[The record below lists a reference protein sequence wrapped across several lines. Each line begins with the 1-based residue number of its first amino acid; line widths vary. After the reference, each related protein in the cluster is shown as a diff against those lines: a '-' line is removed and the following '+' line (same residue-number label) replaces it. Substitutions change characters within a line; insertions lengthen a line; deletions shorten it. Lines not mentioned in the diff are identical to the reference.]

1 MLGRAAAVLL
11 LLSIAVT
18 NRVFGQCNYRPV
30 NSFQFRSSFLDVTA
44 DQLDVLAAN
53 GYGLALYAVGTG
65 APPALTASLPLP
77 GTTRVVRQHNGNA
90 YAGSGS
96 GIFLILKSRLPVEAP
111 STGISVGGS
120 ADAGATVNDLL
131 PLGSRLYA
139 ATSSGLQQYDIGNP
153 TPARTPVTFA
163 TSGTVITSLAVDR
176 DTLYVADS
184 DSSVEVFSIADPAN
198 PQKIGT
204 VSSLPR
210 VTSVRIDRNRLYA
223 SDGVQTDVFLLSGQT
238 ATNITTLPF
247 GINAFATISGDIVAV
262 AGNDRRLHVYD
273 FSLIAAPVELF
284 ATDFLPS
291 GGTINRVAAI
301 ASTPGKLYVAAGD
314 VGLAVYDVSSFR
326 SPYPLRSYPTGATSS
341 VVSTSDKIYAAGANG
356 GLSEFNQASSGEVT
370 KLRQWDDR
378 LDVVHDTDGGFL
390 LTSTGST
397 LTYWTLASTSPA
409 VISTASFAA
418 PIQSAIIA
426 GTTAYAILDNQT
438 LWSIDLSQATAT
450 PRAVTTTAQHPT
462 LIARS
467 GSSIVIADARD
478 DGSTVI
484 LNYSGSLQ
492 QLLPRSATIAGVA
505 TALAHAGSLAAVFTF
520 RGISV
525 ADLAS
530 GTVTTMAQSN
540 NAVATSL
547 ALDATSVLAI
557 TSSSLVVWDAR
568 TGALVRTV
576 PLPGAP
582 ARVDVA
588 ESANGFAAVAT
599 ADGIT
604 SVAYKTQSQLPT
616 MLPLANGNAYYRE
629 VLAAKNRLYLF
640 DGRGVDVFETAAGFT
655 PHYLTRIAPAGV
667 LDVAATERGAFALT
681 NNGTVLAYAP
691 DGTLVTQRNVI
702 EGLADT
708 SVNSI
713 AAIAGAPWV
722 SVSQQCRTGNCQKNT
737 FVLDPQTLL
746 LTSTM
751 GGGITDAVSSGSRAY
766 AITTLP
772 TDVRVIDVA
781 DPLHPAPLVSRATE
795 GTNAPVSVA
804 YSSPTVYVLGEKLYA
819 YAESNLLKTGE
830 QPVPFDPLT
839 YIDQRVVISGDCA
852 VVAGRS
858 AMPELYSV
866 ATGWTPNAGIAVP
879 APVRSVTS
887 SGNNLYLLTDDSLE
901 IWSTGSAP
909 PAPRRRA
916 VR

>member
-18 NRVFGQCNYRPV
+18 NAVFGQCNYRPV
-30 NSFQFRSSFLDVTA
+30 NSFQFRSSFFDVTA
-44 DQLDVLAAN
+44 DQRDVLAAN

-65 APPALTASLPLP
+65 APPTLTATLPLP
-77 GTTRVVRQHNGNA
+77 GSTRVVRQHNGNA

-120 ADAGATVNDLL
+120 VDAGATVNDLL
-131 PLGSRLYA
+131 PVGSRLYA
-139 ATSSGLQQYDIGNP
+139 ATSSGLQQYAIGNP

-163 TSGTVITSLAVDR
+163 TSGTVITSLAADR

-184 DSSVEVFSIADPAN
+184 DSSVEVFSIADPSN

-204 VSSLPR
+204 ISSLPR

-223 SDGVQTDVFLLSGQT
+223 SDGVRTDVFLASGPT
-238 ATNITTLPF
+238 STGVATLPF
-247 GINAFATISGDIVAV
+247 GINAFATISGDVVAV

-273 FSLIAAPVELF
+273 FNLIAAPVELF

-314 VGLAVYDVSSFR
+314 IGLAVYDVSSFR
-326 SPYPLRSYPTGATSS
+326 SPYPLRSYATGATSS
-341 VVSTSDKIYAAGANG
+341 VVSTGDKIYAAGANG

-370 KLRQWDDR
+370 TLRQWDDR
-378 LDVVHDTDGGFL
+378 LDVVHDTAGGFL

-397 LTYWTLASTSPA
+397 LTYWTLASTTPA
-409 VISTASFAA
+409 VVSTASFAA

-426 GTTAYAILDNQT
+426 GTTAYAIPDNQT

-492 QLLPRSATIAGVA
+492 LQPRIATIAGVA
-505 TALAHAGSLAAVFTF
+505 TALAHAGNLAAVFTF

-540 NAVATSL
+540 SAVATSL

-576 PLPGAP
+576 PLPSAP

-604 SVAYKTQSQLPT
+604 SVAYNTQSQLPT
-616 MLPLANGNAYYRE
+616 MLPLASGNAYYRE

-640 DGRGVDVFETAAGFT
+640 DGRGVDAFETAAGFT
-655 PHYLTRIAPAGV
+655 PHYLTRIVPAGV
-667 LDVAATERGAFALT
+667 LDVAATDRGVFALT

-691 DGTLVTQRNVI
+691 DGTLVIQRNVI

-708 SVNSI
+708 SVSSI
-713 AAIAGAPWV
+713 AAVAGAPWV

-737 FVLDPQTLL
+737 FVLDPQSLL
-746 LTSTM
+746 RTSTM
-751 GGGITDAVSSGSRAY
+751 GGGITDVVTSGSRAY

-772 TDVRVIDVA
+772 AEVRVIDVA
-781 DPLHPAPLVSRATE
+781 DPLHPAPLVPRATE

-804 YSSPTVYVLGEKLYA
+804 HSSPTVYVLGEKLYA

-839 YIDQRVVISGDCA
+839 YIDQRVVIAGDCA

-866 ATGWTPNAGIAVP
+866 ATGWTPSAGIAVP